1 MSKAYPNVGQA
12 FDTAFLFIEIKER
25 TAIVKRAKFY
35 LMTFVMV
42 MTMVIGSKVVKAN
55 EFQFSMTPVLPENQA
70 EEVSYFDLL
79 MTPGQKQT
87 IHVLLD
93 NSTDKVVTVE
103 ANVASATTNING
115 VVEYSPSK
123 NKIDKTLKF
132 DLADHVKMPKE
143 VVLQPNSQTDVA
155 IEVTMPSETFDGVIA
170 GGLTFKQKSSETDS
184 SSKDK
189 KGVSLKNEFSY
200 VEALLLQQTKT
211 KVAPSL
217 TLNHVTPSQ
226 VNARNVIN
234 TNLQNS
240 EMGYLNQMKVDATV
254 TNIDDPSMTF
264 TSVKEMMQMAPNT
277 NFDYPI
283 AISNQGMLD
292 SGNPSKPM
300 KAGTY
305 HLAMDVYGQK
315 DPSGEYVQTEK
326 NQEGKETDVHYLYKW
341 HFEKDFTITA
351 EKAKELNAKDVTI
364 EKDNTW
370 IYFLIGGIL
379 LALLAFILFFILW
392 KRRKKKEEDE
402 EDKISLP

>member
-1 MSKAYPNVGQA
+1 M
-12 FDTAFLFIEIKER
+12 
-25 TAIVKRAKFY
+25 KRAKFY
-35 LMTFVMV
+35 LTMFVMV
-42 MTMVIGSKVVKAN
+42 MTMVIGGNVVQAN

-115 VVEYSPSK
+115 VVEYSPSE
-123 NKIDKTLKF
+123 NEIDKTLKY

-143 VVLQPNSQTDVA
+143 VALQPNSQTDVA

-170 GGLTFKQKSSETDS
+170 GGLTFKQKSSETDTS
-184 SSKDK
+184 STDK

-217 TLNHVTPSQ
+217 TLNHVAPSQ

-234 TNLQNS
+234 ANLQNS

-254 TNIDDPSMTF
+254 TNVDDPSMTF

-292 SGNPSKPM
+292 SGNPSQPM

-305 HLAMDVYGQK
+305 HLVMDVYGQK

-326 NQEGKETDVHYLYKW
+326 DAEGKDTDVHYAYKW
-341 HFEKDFTITA
+341 HFEKDFTISA

-364 EKDNTW
+364 EKSNTW
-370 IYFLIGGIL
+370 LYFLIGGIL

-392 KRRKKKEEDE
+392 KRRKKNEEDE

>member
-1 MSKAYPNVGQA
+1 MSKVYPKSSEA
-12 FDTAFLFIEIKER
+12 FGTTFLHIETKESA
-25 TAIVKRAKFY
+25 TEMKRAKFY
-35 LMTFVMV
+35 LTMFVMV
-42 MTMVIGSKVVKAN
+42 MVMMITNQVVKAN

-70 EEVSYFDLL
+70 EDVSYFDLL

-87 IHVLLD
+87 IQVLLD

-103 ANVASATTNING
+103 ASVASATTNING
-115 VVEYSPSK
+115 VVEYSPTE
-123 NKIDKTLKF
+123 NKKDKTLKY
-132 DLADHVKMPKE
+132 DLAEYVKMPDE
-143 VVLQPNSQTDVA
+143 IALQPQSQTSIA
-155 IEVTMPSETFDGVIA
+155 IEVTMPSEKFDGVIA
-170 GGLTFKQKSSETDS
+170 GGLTFKQKSSETDTS
-184 SSKDK
+184 STDK
-189 KGVSLKNEFSY
+189 KGVSLKNEYSY
-200 VEALLLQQTKT
+200 VEALVLQQTNT

-217 TLNHVTPSQ
+217 TLNDVAPSQ

-234 TNLQNS
+234 ANLQNS
-240 EMGYLNQMKVDATV
+240 KMGYLNQMKVDATV
-254 TNIDDPSMTF
+254 TNVDDPNMTF
-264 TSVKEMMQMAPNT
+264 TTVKEMMQMAPNT

-326 NQEGKETDVHYLYKW
+326 DQEGKETDIHYVYKW

-351 EKAKELNAKDVTI
+351 EKAKELNAKDVTV

-379 LALLAFILFFILW
+379 LALLAFLLFFILW
-392 KRRKKKEEDE
+392 KRRKKDEEDE